1 MENCWWE
8 QELQL
13 YNQYEEERIPNLENV
28 LMQIMETSEATQ
40 HAIQNLEIQ
49 VGKLAKEVAKLPLLV
64 TREKNFVESKVH
76 EKSLVEE
83 HDSREKG
90 EDKSEERT

>member
-1 MENCWWE
+1 M
-8 QELQL
+8 
-13 YNQYEEERIPNLENV
+13 
-28 LMQIMETSEATQ
+28 
-40 HAIQNLEIQ
+40 
-49 VGKLAKEVAKLPLLV
+49 AKLPFLV
-64 TREKNFVESKVH
+64 TREKNFVEIKVH